1 MATVGFI
8 QRQIKQIE
16 GFDVKFK
23 DRRTLRDVNDK
34 KKGIP
39 SYPYQNALRNSCTV
53 SHWKNLRFKTN
64 YSGFAV
70 DIICA
75 DGSAASGM
83 EHLGTV
89 RDTFLD

>member
-8 QRQIKQIE
+8 QRQIKQVE
-16 GFDVKFK
+16 GFEVKFK

-39 SYPYQNALRNSCTV
+39 SYPYQNAMRNSSTV
-53 SHWKNLRFKTN
+53 SHWKLVRFKTN

-70 DIICA
+70 DVVRA
-75 DGSAASGM
+75 NGSAAIGM
-83 EHLGTV
+83 EHLGKV